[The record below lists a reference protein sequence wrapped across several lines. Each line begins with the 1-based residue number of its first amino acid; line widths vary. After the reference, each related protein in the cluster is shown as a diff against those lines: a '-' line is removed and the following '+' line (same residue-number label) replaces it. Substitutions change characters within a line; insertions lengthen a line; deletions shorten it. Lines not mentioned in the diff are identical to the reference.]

1 MSSSPQV
8 AKDRPSTADL
18 TRSRSPYSLTERARR
33 AIWALIGQPLFA
45 ITFHNWYLI
54 RRLILRAFGAQV
66 ARSCRIRPTVRIEQ
80 PWNLTIG
87 PNSSV
92 GDYCILYCLGP
103 ITIGEN
109 VTISQ
114 YAHLCAGSHDSRSP
128 AMQLVRPP
136 IIVQDE
142 VWIAADAFVGPGV
155 TIAKG
160 CIVGARAAVFRNT
173 NPWTIYLG
181 NPAIAVKPRDWSDHR

>member
-8 AKDRPSTADL
+8 AKDRPSTADFR
-18 TRSRSPYSLTERARR
+18 RSRSPYSLAERARR
-33 AIWALIGQPLFA
+33 AIWALIGQPFFS
-45 ITFHNWYLI
+45 ITFHNWYLL

-66 ARSCRIRPTVRIEQ
+66 AGSCRIRPTVRIEQ

-128 AMQLVRPP
+128 AMPLVRPP
-136 IIVQDE
+136 IVVQDE

-155 TIAKG
+155 NIATG

-181 NPAIAVKPRDWSDHR
+181 NPAIAVKPRDWSEHC